1 MKLDALPAR
10 GSVVELEIAFREQP
24 GADFVHAYVVHV
36 AGRRGVGVQFIG
48 ASDDFG
54 SHLDEY
60 LAHLPR

>member
-1 MKLDALPAR
+1 
-10 GSVVELEIAFREQP
+10 VVELEIAFPERS

-48 ASDDFG
+48 ASDEFG

-60 LAHLPR
+60 LARLPR